1 MKNLRTGNYTEFRN
15 ISDGFHIRPQ
25 RKAVGSKCGGL
36 NMTILSFAKVSNYKN
51 VEH

>member
-15 ISDGFHIRPQ
+15 ISDGFHIRL
-25 RKAVGSKCGGL
+25 GGL